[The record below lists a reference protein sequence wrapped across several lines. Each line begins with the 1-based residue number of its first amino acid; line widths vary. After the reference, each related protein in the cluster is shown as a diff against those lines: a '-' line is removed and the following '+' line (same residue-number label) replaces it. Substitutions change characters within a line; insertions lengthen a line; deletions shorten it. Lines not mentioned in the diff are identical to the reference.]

1 MLHRRTC
8 VSSRDEA
15 TERAAMQQIAWL
27 RKTVAAHPE
36 AAWAVRTT
44 LPPIHTIHPFPQGA
58 SNRTDERAHTTAT
71 AHACTRC
78 GRWRLGTTRSTL
90 SGPMAERTSSTGTAR

>member
-1 MLHRRTC
+1 MIHRRVC
-8 VSSRDEA
+8 VSSRDAA

-44 LPPIHTIHPFPQGA
+44 LPPIHTYTLSRRA
-58 SNRTDERAHTTAT
+58 SQRTDEREHTTAT
-71 AHACTRC
+71 AHACARC
-78 GRWRLGTTRSTL
+78 GRWQSGTTRSTL
-90 SGPMAERTSSTGTAR
+90 SGPMAERTSSTVTAR